1 MGVHNLPKAQS
12 KEIEISRDRL
22 RKLAD
27 ALQKD
32 LDSLRNEHLVEGIDE
47 ASPRSSHIGNYQAGH
62 GLSRTVESART
73 HVSST
78 ISQFLQAYQ
87 NVINGLYASARNYD
101 RAEDRNQETLRN
113 INSGGGNSPSLV

>member
-27 ALQKD
+27 ELQKD
-32 LDSLRNEHLVEGIDE
+32 LDSLRKARLAEDIESGSPTID
-47 ASPRSSHIGNYQAGH
+47 HIGHYQAGR
-62 GLSRTVESART
+62 GLSSTVTSARA

-78 ISQFLQAYQ
+78 ISQFLTAYQ
-87 NVINGLYASARNYD
+87 NVIDGLYASTRNYD
-101 RAEDRNQETLRN
+101 RAEDRSQESLRN
-113 INSGGGNSPSLV
+113 INSGGGPSLI